1 LDLIEATASLRTV
14 KNGELLFSEGQHATA
29 FFILVS
35 GQVKIYKISAAG
47 NEHILH
53 VHQAGD
59 LLAEAAIFD
68 REIYPAY
75 CQALETSTLIRISR
89 ESFKQLLLHNPEIAL
104 KILSGYSRRLRQF
117 VATIEGLALHDI
129 KSRLAQ
135 FLSAH
140 CHLENSQYIYQLT
153 LSKKDLAFLLG
164 TIPETLSRT
173 LQFFKKENV
182 LNEIE
187 NQIIMTD
194 PTRLKS
200 FI

>member
-1 LDLIEATASLRTV
+1 MIEATASMRTIQP
-14 KNGELLFSEGQHATA
+14 GELLFSEGQRATA
-29 FFILVS
+29 FFILVN
-35 GQVKIYKISAAG
+35 GQVKIYKLSDDG

-68 REIYPAY
+68 RETYPAF
-75 CQALETSTLIRISR
+75 CQALETATLIRISR

-140 CHLENSQYIYQLT
+140 CRFENQQYMYQLT

-173 LQFFKKENV
+173 LQFFKKEKV
-182 LNEIE
+182 LIEIG
-187 NQIIMTD
+187 NQIMITD
-194 PTRLKS
+194 PARLKS